1 MEINLRKPERTE
13 EYDVVVIG
21 AGPSGCA
28 LAARLADVCPHL
40 TVALLEAGAA
50 KAGLLS
56 DLPIGLAAIVARRSA
71 INYAYRTVPQPG
83 LGGRRGYQPRGR
95 GLGGSSLINGM
106 IQIRGHPGDYDD
118 WERAGCPGW
127 GWADVLPYFGVGEN
141 SPSDES
147 PGAAGRV
154 MTAVDLR
161 DPNPVSQVFIEAGVQ
176 AGYGRTDDFN
186 GDQGEGFGLY
196 QVHQRDGRRWNAAR
210 AITDGPVRR
219 NLHVVTDATA
229 GRIVFEGR
237 QAVGVEIRRGGRPV
251 TVRAR
256 AEVVAACGAFG
267 TPALLMRSGIG
278 PAAHLREHGLA
289 VVHDAPGVGSNLQDH
304 PGYVEVRQVPDRNL
318 VGISPGWVAQ
328 MVPEWLR
335 WKRHGRG
342 PLTSNLAEAGAFLKT
357 DPALERP
364 DIQLHFIVGMS
375 DDHGRRLH
383 MARGL
388 SCHVCVLRPQS
399 RGTVRLSGGG
409 DGLAIDPGYFS
420 APGDMPVMMAGVR
433 IARRVLAAPAL
444 AALGGRALYGTGQE
458 DDEALEA
465 LIRRRADTSYHP
477 VGTCRMGSDG
487 DAVLDPALRVRGV
500 SGLRVADA
508 SVMPTL
514 VGGNTQAASAMIGM
528 RAADLIGPALA
539 NGPGRGLAPTQAP
552 YPGHTHNL

>member
-1 MEINLRKPERTE
+1 MRKSYQTE
-13 EYDVVVIG
+13 DYDVVVVG

-28 LAARLADVCPHL
+28 LAVRLADTCPSL
-40 TVALLEAGAA
+40 TVALLEAGPA

-56 DLPIGLAAIVARRSA
+56 DLPIGVAAIVARRSA
-71 INYAYRTVPQPG
+71 INYAYQTVPQPG
-83 LGGRRGYQPRGR
+83 LDGRRGYQPRGR

-106 IQIRGHPGDYDD
+106 VQVRGHPGDYDD
-118 WERAGCPGW
+118 WNRAGCPGW
-127 GWADVLPYFGVGEN
+127 GWADVLPYFGMGEN

-161 DPNPVSQVFIEAGVQ
+161 DPNPVSHAFIEAGVQ
-176 AGYGRTDDFN
+176 AGYGRVEDFA
-186 GDQGEGFGLY
+186 GSQGEGFGLY
-196 QVHQRDGRRWNAAR
+196 KVYQRDGRRWSAAR
-210 AITDGPVRR
+210 AIVDGHARP
-219 NLHVVTDATA
+219 NLHVVTDAA
-229 GRIVFEGR
+229 ADRIVFEGR
-237 QAVGVEIRRGGRPV
+237 RAVGVEVRREGSVATFRAKVEVAV
-251 TVRAR
+251 T
-256 AEVVAACGAFG
+256 CGSFG
-267 TPALLMRSGIG
+267 TPALLMRSGVG

-289 VVHDAPGVGSNLQDH
+289 VVHDAPEVGSNLQDH
-304 PGYVEVRQVPDRNL
+304 LGYVEARQISDRNL

-364 DIQLHFIVGMS
+364 DVQLHFIVGMS

-399 RGTVRLSGGG
+399 RGTVRLAGRE
-409 DGLAIDPGYFS
+409 DGLAIDPGYLS
-420 APGDMPVMMAGVR
+420 APADLPVLVAGVR

-444 AALGGRALYGTGQE
+444 AVLGGHALYGTGQE
-458 DDEALEA
+458 DGAALEA

-487 DAVLDPALRVRGV
+487 GAVLDPALRVRGV
-500 SGLRVADA
+500 AGLRVADA
-508 SVMPTL
+508 SVMPTII
-514 VGGNTQAASAMIGM
+514 GGNTQAASAMIGR
-528 RAADLIGPALA
+528 RAADFLGAELSSGI
-539 NGPGRGLAPTQAP
+539 NRPGT
-552 YPGHTHNL
+552 

>member
-1 MEINLRKPERTE
+1 MEMNLRKPDRAE
-13 EYDVVVIG
+13 EYDVVVVG

-28 LAARLADVCPHL
+28 LAARLADTCPHL
-40 TVALLEAGAA
+40 TVALLEVGMA

-71 INYAYRTVPQPG
+71 INYAYETTPQPG
-83 LGGRRGYQPRGR
+83 LGGRRGYLPRGR

-106 IQIRGHPGDYDD
+106 IQVRGHPSDYDD

-127 GWADVLPYFGVGEN
+127 GWADVLPYFETKVN
-141 SPSDES
+141 DDD
-147 PGAAGRV
+147 PGAAAGV
-154 MTAVDLR
+154 MTGVDLR
-161 DPNPVSQVFIEAGVQ
+161 DPNPVSLAFIEAGVQ

-196 QVHQRDGRRWNAAR
+196 RVFQRNGRRWNAAR
-210 AITDGPVRR
+210 AIVDGPARP
-219 NLHVVTDATA
+219 NLDVITDATA
-229 GRIVFEGR
+229 DRIVFEGR
-237 QAVGVEIRRGGRPV
+237 RAAGAEIRRGGHVV

-256 AEVVAACGAFG
+256 HEVVVACGAFG

-328 MVPEWLR
+328 MIPEWRR
-335 WKRHGRG
+335 WLRHGRG

-357 DPALERP
+357 DPALDRP

-399 RGTVRLSGGG
+399 RGTVRLAGRG
-409 DGLAIDPGYFS
+409 DALAIDPGYLT
-420 APGDMPVMMAGVR
+420 APGDMQVMVAGVR

-444 AALGGRALYGTGQE
+444 AALGGHALHGTGRE
-458 DDEALEA
+458 DGAALEA
-465 LIRRRADTSYHP
+465 LIRQRADTSYHP

-514 VGGNTQAASAMIGM
+514 VGGNTQAASAMIGT
-528 RAADLIGPALA
+528 RAADLIGSALA
-539 NGPGRGLAPTQAP
+539 SRLNEELASTQAP
-552 YPGHTHNL
+552 YPEA